1 MTEES
6 GAWHPL
12 GATSELEAGKV
23 RCIRV
28 AGRRLAVGRS
38 DAGFFAV
45 DDSCPHAGASLGE
58 GMLDGDFLVCPLHAY
73 AYDVR
78 TGDCEEDLTV
88 LPVFRVRED
97 AGHLQVWLAEDAKRD
112 GS

>member
-1 MTEES
+1 VNAEGS
-6 GAWHPL
+6 AWHPV
-12 GATSELEAGKV
+12 GASEDFDAGKV
-23 RCIRV
+23 RPVEI

-38 DAGFFAV
+38 DNGFFAV

-58 GMLDGDFLVCPLHAY
+58 GMVDGDFLICPLHAY

-88 LPVFRVRED
+88 LAVFRVREMD
-97 AGHLQVWLAEDAKRD
+97 GRLEVWLPA
-112 GS
+112 

>member
-1 MTEES
+1 MTAEN

-12 GATSELEAGKV
+12 GASAELAPGKV
-23 RCIRV
+23 RTIEI

-38 DAGFFAV
+38 ENGFFAV
-45 DDSCPHAGASLGE
+45 DDTCPHAGASLGE
-58 GMLDGDFLVCPLHAY
+58 GMVDGDFLVCPLHAY

-88 LPVFRVRED
+88 LPVFQVRE
-97 AGHLQVWLAEDAKRD
+97 AEGRLEVWLPAERA
-112 GS
+112 

>member
-1 MTEES
+1 MTAEA

-12 GATSELEAGKV
+12 GAVAEFEAGKV
-23 RCIRV
+23 RVVRI

-38 DAGFFAV
+38 DNGLFAV
-45 DDSCPHAGASLGE
+45 DDTCPHAGASLGE

-88 LPVFRVRED
+88 LPVFRVRE
-97 AGHLQVWLAEDAKRD
+97 ANRQLEVWLPGDAKA
-112 GS
+112 

>member
-1 MTEES
+1 VTAEG
-6 GAWHPL
+6 GAWHPV
-12 GATSELEAGKV
+12 GASADFDAGKV
-23 RCIRV
+23 RAVEI

-38 DAGFFAV
+38 DNGFFAAA
-45 DDSCPHAGASLGE
+45 DSCPHAGASLGE

-88 LPVFRVRED
+88 LPLFRVREAD
-97 AGHLQVWLAEDAKRD
+97 ERLEVWLPA
-112 GS
+112 

>member
-1 MTEES
+1 MTAAG

-12 GATSELEAGKV
+12 GASADLAPGKV
-23 RCIRV
+23 RSVEV

-38 DAGFFAV
+38 EAGCFAA

-58 GMLDGDFLVCPLHAY
+58 GMLDGDFLICPLHAY

-88 LPVFRVRED
+88 LPLFRVREID
-97 AGHLQVWLAEDAKRD
+97 GQLEVWLPA
-112 GS
+112 